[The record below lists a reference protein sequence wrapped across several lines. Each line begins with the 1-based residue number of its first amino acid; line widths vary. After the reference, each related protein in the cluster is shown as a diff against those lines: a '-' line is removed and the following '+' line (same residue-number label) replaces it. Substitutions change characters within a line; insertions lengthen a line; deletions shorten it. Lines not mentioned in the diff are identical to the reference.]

1 MVCKHTILG
10 FQTINK
16 RVLFLFIVLFSFVSN
31 SIYSQK
37 ISDIAVTDDWEDGG
51 TVFDNAD
58 LSVDIEFKLTR
69 RVCDSTSFNSGNNLF
84 RFKIA
89 QKRAPLG
96 IDKFL
101 AFKIIYQDCFNR
113 YICKTVNLNI
123 GTKRRNDVWDGVQP
137 LADLN
142 SDNSFRGKKL
152 IVAFMDV
159 KVRPDRDPTKDSE
172 CDQNVLPKELQTPKV
187 AAKPQIIDNEVTD
200 QERARI
206 QAASRA
212 VQRPRKA
219 GLKIKGPNG
228 IIVKGQKIKL
238 EISDPLETD
247 WNWFLEDCNGAL
259 IKSSSNFIEVSPY
272 EETTYFA
279 KPIVNNSNV
288 ELCISYRVV
297 VDTLGEVSKPASDI
311 IASNNGKLCKGETI
325 KMYTIGG
332 KLGTNASWQWFVD
345 GCSGTPIFEGDTLLA
360 SPEINY
366 TYFVRASGKFN
377 TTDCIARRITVLNPT
392 LNRSIIADNDI
403 AICSGTTVKLKIGG
417 TKSDNEGVWKWF
429 DGNKKNIA
437 EGDSINLKLFETS
450 RVFAQLEG
458 ICIKPIELVTNI
470 TIAKQSLIPKSINS
484 KFSNLKTIDLSV
496 SGGKL
501 QDASKWVWYKNGTS
515 KDKILGTGMDKIS
528 DDQYLKGDTYFLRAE
543 GLCDTTKFITRDSI
557 QYEKNRIM
565 INVGV
570 VPTNISGT
578 QMRQT
583 FTLAISSIKGRFGW
597 YVRGKYSIGTAVTTS
612 LVTNTTDDKVANY
625 ASSVNYYKFNNTTN
639 TSRLSATA
647 GFHLGITRNVFVN
660 LGAGYGA
667 RNLYWGIDEYRAV
680 DNTNVSNGTF
690 VKNVNYSPSG
700 IEAEGGLSLLFNQIN
715 VNVNFGILGLA
726 SGSSTSKKFSD
737 LSVGVGINF

>member
-1 MVCKHTILG
+1 MISKHTIFS
-10 FQTINK
+10 FQKINK
-16 RVLFLFIVLFSFVSN
+16 GLLFLFILLMSFISN
-31 SIYSQK
+31 SLYSQK
-37 ISDIAVTDDWEDGG
+37 ISDIALTDDWEEGG
-51 TVFDNAD
+51 TLFENAD

-69 RVCDSTSFNSGNNLF
+69 IVCDSTSFNSGNNLF

-89 QKRAPLG
+89 QKRTPLG
-96 IDKFL
+96 VDKFL

-113 YICKTVNLNI
+113 YICKTINLNI
-123 GTKRRNDVWDGVQP
+123 GAKRRSDVWDGVQP

-172 CDQNVLPKELQTPKV
+172 CDQNVLPKELQTSKV
-187 AAKPQIIDNEVTD
+187 ATKPQIIDNELSD

-206 QAASRA
+206 QAASKA

-288 ELCISYRVV
+288 ELCLSYRVV

-377 TTDCIARRITVLNPT
+377 VTDCITRKITVLNPT
-392 LNRSIIADNDI
+392 LNRSIIADNEN
-403 AICSGTTVKLKIGG
+403 AICSGAAVKLKIGG
-417 TKSDNEGVWKWF
+417 SKPDNEGVWKWY
-429 DGNKKNIA
+429 DGNKKYIIA
-437 EGDSINLKLFETS
+437 EGDSINFKLFETS
-450 RVFAQLEG
+450 KVFAQLEG

-484 KFSNLKTIDLSV
+484 KFSNQKTIELSI

-501 QDASKWVWYKNGTS
+501 QENSKWVWYKNGIS
-515 KDKILGTGMDKIS
+515 KDKILGTGIEKIS
-528 DDQYLKGDTYFLRAE
+528 DDQYFKGDTYFLRVE

-557 QYEKNRIM
+557 QYEKNRIL

-570 VPTNISGT
+570 VPKDISGT
-578 QMRQT
+578 QMRPT
-583 FTLAISSIKGRFGW
+583 LTLAFSSIKGRFGW
-597 YVRGKYSIGTAVTTS
+597 YVRGKYSLGKGETTS
-612 LVTNTTDDKVANY
+612 LVTNATDDKVANY
-625 ASSVNYYKFNNTTN
+625 ASSVNYYKFNNNTN

-647 GFHLGITRNVFVN
+647 GLHLGITRNIFVN
-660 LGAGYGA
+660 VGAGYGA
-667 RNLYWGIDEYRAV
+667 RNLYWGIDEFKAV
-680 DNTNVSNGTF
+680 DNVVVADTY
-690 VKNVNYSPSG
+690 VKNVNHSPSG
-700 IEAEGGLSLLFNQIN
+700 IEAEGGFSLLFKQIN
-715 VNVNFGILGLA
+715 VNVNFGILGLV

>member
-10 FQTINK
+10 FQYINK
-16 RVLFLFIVLFSFVSN
+16 GLFFLLLGLFFLISN
-31 SIYSQK
+31 NLLSQK
-37 ISDIAVTDDWEDGG
+37 ISDIPVTDEWEDGG
-51 TVFDNAD
+51 NVFENTD
-58 LSVDIEFKLTR
+58 LSVDIEFKLTQKF
-69 RVCDSTSFNSGNNLF
+69 CDSISFTSGNNLF

-96 IDKFL
+96 VNKFL
-101 AFKIIYQDCFNR
+101 SFKIIYQDCFNR

-137 LADLN
+137 LADPN
-142 SDNSFRGKKL
+142 TDNSFRGKKL
-152 IVAFMDV
+152 VVAFMDM
-159 KVRPDRDPTKDSE
+159 KERPDRDPTKDSE
-172 CDQNVLPKELQTPKV
+172 CDQNLLPKELLIPKV
-187 AAKPQIIDNEVTD
+187 AAKPQIIDNKVSD
-200 QERARI
+200 QDRARI

-212 VQRPRKA
+212 TQRPRKA

-288 ELCISYRVV
+288 ELCLSYRVI
-297 VDTLGEVSKPASDI
+297 VDTLGEVSKLASDI

-332 KLGTNASWQWFVD
+332 KLGTNSSWQWFVD
-345 GCSGTPIFEGDTLLA
+345 GCSGTPIYEGDTLLA

-377 TTDCIARRITVLNPT
+377 TTDCITRKITVLNPT
-392 LNRSIIADNDI
+392 LNRSIIADNESS
-403 AICSGTTVKLKIGG
+403 ICSGTAVKLKIGG
-417 TKSDNEGVWKWF
+417 TKSDNEGGWKWF

-437 EGDSINLKLFETS
+437 EGDSIILKLFETS

-458 ICIKPIELVTNI
+458 ICIKPIELNTNI
-470 TIAKQSLIPKSINS
+470 TIAKQSVIPKFINS
-484 KFSNLKTIDLSV
+484 RFSNQKTIDLSI

-501 QDASKWVWYKNGTS
+501 QDESKWVWYKNGTG
-515 KDKILGTGMDKIS
+515 KDKILGSGMDKIS
-528 DDQYLKGDTYFLRAE
+528 DDQYLKGDNYFLRAE

-557 QYEKNRIM
+557 QYEKSRIL

-570 VPTNISGT
+570 VPKDISGA

-597 YVRGKYSIGTAVTTS
+597 YLRGKYSIGTAVTTS
-612 LVTNTTDDKVANY
+612 LVTNATDDKVANY
-625 ASSVNYYKFNNTTN
+625 ASSVKYYKFNNSTN
-639 TSRLSATA
+639 TSRISATA
-647 GFHLGITRNVFVN
+647 GFHLGITRNIFVN
-660 LGAGYGA
+660 VGAGYGA
-667 RNLYWGIDEYRAV
+667 RNLYWGIDEFQAV
-680 DNTNVSNGTF
+680 DNSYNTSEPW

-700 IEAEGGLSLLFNQIN
+700 IEAEGGFSLLFSQIN
-715 VNVNFGILGLA
+715 MNVNYSVLGLA

-737 LSVGVGINF
+737 ISVGVGINF

>member
-31 SIYSQK
+31 SLYSQK

-259 IKSSSNFIEVSPY
+259 IKSRP
-272 EETTYFA
+272 
-279 KPIVNNSNV
+279 
-288 ELCISYRVV
+288 
-297 VDTLGEVSKPASDI
+297 
-311 IASNNGKLCKGETI
+311 
-325 KMYTIGG
+325 
-332 KLGTNASWQWFVD
+332 
-345 GCSGTPIFEGDTLLA
+345 TLL
-360 SPEINY
+360 
-366 TYFVRASGKFN
+366 K
-377 TTDCIARRITVLNPT
+377 
-392 LNRSIIADNDI
+392 
-403 AICSGTTVKLKIGG
+403 
-417 TKSDNEGVWKWF
+417 
-429 DGNKKNIA
+429 
-437 EGDSINLKLFETS
+437 
-450 RVFAQLEG
+450 
-458 ICIKPIELVTNI
+458 
-470 TIAKQSLIPKSINS
+470 
-484 KFSNLKTIDLSV
+484 
-496 SGGKL
+496 
-501 QDASKWVWYKNGTS
+501 
-515 KDKILGTGMDKIS
+515 
-528 DDQYLKGDTYFLRAE
+528 
-543 GLCDTTKFITRDSI
+543 
-557 QYEKNRIM
+557 
-565 INVGV
+565 
-570 VPTNISGT
+570 
-578 QMRQT
+578 
-583 FTLAISSIKGRFGW
+583 
-597 YVRGKYSIGTAVTTS
+597 
-612 LVTNTTDDKVANY
+612 
-625 ASSVNYYKFNNTTN
+625 
-639 TSRLSATA
+639 
-647 GFHLGITRNVFVN
+647 
-660 LGAGYGA
+660 
-667 RNLYWGIDEYRAV
+667 
-680 DNTNVSNGTF
+680 
-690 VKNVNYSPSG
+690 
-700 IEAEGGLSLLFNQIN
+700 
-715 VNVNFGILGLA
+715 
-726 SGSSTSKKFSD
+726 
-737 LSVGVGINF
+737 